1 MEHKNYEIVI
11 NEGKPSGAVLFK
23 NVHIS
28 KKETKQIVGYFNIEI
43 ALADITQYHLDDVYI
58 NKRCFEHVCAIIDEN
73 KEKIK
78 IAEKI
83 SLLNNVR
90 LYGETLERGQKI

>member
-1 MEHKNYEIVI
+1 MEYKNYRII
-11 NEGKPSGAVLFK
+11 IKEGKSSDAVFFQ

-78 IAEKI
+78 TAEKI
-83 SLLNNVR
+83 SLLDNVR
-90 LYGETLERGQKI
+90 LYGKMLERG